1 MTSSEC
7 IFCSIISGKVPAEI
21 VDQND
26 DVVVIKD
33 LHPKAP
39 VHYLII
45 PKKHVK
51 NIASLDDQTAEVM
64 SKIALMAKKLS
75 HEKLNDGD
83 FRLII
88 NNGLGVGQSVFHLH
102 CHFLSGKKMT
112 DF

>member
-1 MTSSEC
+1 MAEEKC
-7 IFCSIISGKVPAEI
+7 LFCDIIAGKIPAEI

-26 DVVVIKD
+26 DVIVIKD
-33 LHPKAP
+33 INPKAP
-39 VHYLII
+39 VHLLII

-51 NIASLDDQTAEVM
+51 DIVSFETDTAGLM
-64 SKIALMAKKLS
+64 GKIALMAKKIAQ
-75 HEKLNDGD
+75 EKLGNGD

-88 NNGLGVGQSVFHLH
+88 NNGPGAGQSVFHLH